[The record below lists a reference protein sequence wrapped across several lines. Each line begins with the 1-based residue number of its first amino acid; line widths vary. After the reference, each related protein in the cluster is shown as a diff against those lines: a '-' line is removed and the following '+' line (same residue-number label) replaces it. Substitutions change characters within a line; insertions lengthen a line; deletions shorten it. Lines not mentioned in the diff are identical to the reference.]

1 MINYD
6 KLYKKYLYKK
16 NELVFDK
23 EKVVEIITSKFSA
36 REFSKSQV
44 LDLINDDQLEYN
56 KIFGCF
62 VIDDP
67 VVLNKLFTTE
77 ERKDFRNQVL
87 DNRRHPLNSSNV
99 KKSEWDYNDLLLDEQ
114 EGRRIDI
121 FFESKDGKYISNFI
135 LRSYVSKLG
144 QYLNA
149 LVIGALIQNGLVEFE
164 VNVNDEYFQFYLENL
179 DKFGFLN

>member
-16 NELVFDK
+16 DQLVFDK
-23 EKVVEIITSKFSA
+23 ERVVEIITSKFSA
-36 REFSKSQV
+36 REFSKTQV
-44 LDLINDDQLEYN
+44 LDLVNDDQLEYN

-62 VIDDP
+62 VVDDP
-67 VVLNKLFTTE
+67 NVLNRLFTTE
-77 ERKDFRNQVL
+77 ERTDFRDQVL
-87 DNRRHPLNSSNV
+87 DNRRNLLNTSNI
-99 KKSEWDYNDLLLDEQ
+99 KKNEWNYNDLLLDEQ

-121 FFESKDGKYISNFI
+121 FLESKDGKYISNFI
-135 LRSYVSKLG
+135 LRSYVSTLG

-149 LVIGALIQNGLVEFE
+149 LVMGALIQNDLVEFE